1 LLPAA
6 AGAQFE
12 AHTITRDIRFGY
24 QVLAADLNRDG
35 RTDVVALGAQM
46 PELLWFENPGWERHV
61 ITAEAAGM
69 INMDASDTDG
79 DGIPEIGLA
88 YGFSTNPSAGEG
100 NIAVLKHTGDPTE
113 AWELTEIDAVPASH
127 RIRFGDIDGDGD
139 EVLVNA
145 PILHGD
151 ATGFED
157 PDRLPTP
164 LVFYRPGD
172 WERRSIT
179 EENQGV
185 VHGLMLWD
193 GDGDGRHAVVSAGR
207 LGIHAHLLGD
217 DGTWLRERL
226 SVGVDAPYPNGG
238 SSDLGAG
245 RLGDDPFFVA
255 IEPFH
260 GNQVAV
266 YRRAAGTGWQRQV
279 IDTELV
285 NGHSLLVA
293 DLSGDGNGEI
303 VAAGTRGPKN
313 LYLYRAVDGTG
324 ETWERAVIDDAIAA
338 NSCDAA
344 DFNGDGRTD
353 VVCIDNTAPFSVKWY
368 ENTGD
373 W

>member
-1 LLPAA
+1 MAPVL

-12 AHTITRDIRFGY
+12 AHTIASDIRFGY
-24 QVLAADLNRDG
+24 QVLAVDLNRDG
-35 RTDVVALGAQM
+35 RSDVVALGALM
-46 PELLWFENPGWERHV
+46 PELVWFENPGWERHV
-61 ITAEAAGM
+61 ITSEARSM
-69 INMDASDTDG
+69 INMDAADTDG

-88 YGFSTNPSAGEG
+88 YGFSTNPSASTG
-100 NIAVLKHTGDPTE
+100 NIAILKHTGDPTE
-113 AWELTEIDAVPASH
+113 PWSLTAIDAIPTSH
-127 RIRFGDIDGDGD
+127 RIRFGDIDGDGS

-145 PILHGD
+145 PIVHSD
-151 ATGFED
+151 ASGFED
-157 PDRLPTP
+157 PERLPTP
-164 LVFYRPGD
+164 LVYYRPGD
-172 WERRSIT
+172 WARQSIT
-179 EENQGV
+179 EENEGV
-185 VHGLMLWD
+185 VHGVMLWD
-193 GDGDGRHAVVSAGR
+193 GDGDGRYAVVTAGR
-207 LGIHAHLLGD
+207 LGIHAHLLGANES
-217 DGTWLRERL
+217 WQRERL

-245 RLGDDPFFVA
+245 RLGDEPFFVA

-260 GNQVAV
+260 GNEVAV
-266 YRRAAGTGWQRQV
+266 YRPGAGGQWQREV

-313 LYLYRAVDGTG
+313 LYLYRAADGDA
-324 ETWERAVIDDAIAA
+324 WQRSIIDDAIAA

-344 DFNGDGRTD
+344 DFNDDGRMD
-353 VVCIDNTAPFSVKWY
+353 VVCIDNSAPFSVKWY